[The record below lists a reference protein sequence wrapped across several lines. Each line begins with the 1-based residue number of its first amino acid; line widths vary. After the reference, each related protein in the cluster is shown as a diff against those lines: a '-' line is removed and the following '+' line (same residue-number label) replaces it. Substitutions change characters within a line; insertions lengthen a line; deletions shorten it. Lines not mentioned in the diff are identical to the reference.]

1 MPEWLVK
8 SFNSGRDLQL
18 DSLIYH
24 LGLAFLLGLAVAG
37 IYWLTHRRDET
48 LAPTFLSTLVLLSIL
63 IAMLTQ
69 VIGDNLARAF
79 SLAGVLA
86 IVRFRTVVEDSRDT
100 AFVIFAV
107 IVGMAVG
114 ADYVAVA
121 LAGLVVAGCAAFV
134 MRPRT
139 SAGGIIWTLLVRLG
153 VGSAPDDK
161 MMAIFR
167 QHLEEFSLL
176 ATSTGR
182 QGAALD
188 LTYSVRFRSAA
199 TPTALVGELNQLEG
213 IHHVELRR
221 V

>member
-139 SAGGIIWTLLVRLG
+139 AAASGINWTLMVRLG
-153 VGSAPDDK
+153 VGAAPDDK
-161 MMAIFR
+161 M
-167 QHLEEFSLL
+167 
-176 ATSTGR
+176 T
-182 QGAALD
+182 
-188 LTYSVRFRSAA
+188 
-199 TPTALVGELNQLEG
+199 
-213 IHHVELRR
+213 
-221 V
+221 